1 MIDIENELEDIVPTY
16 DADVDLIQ
24 LLKDSTTLGT
34 DDEGNQIPGYI
45 FAKDLADMLEISEN
59 DMAMFAFENG
69 YDIFNAVIDEEDTTA
84 MEMLVICA
92 KGFDHE
98 VIKNDYEKIFNLKI
112 ELLPVES
119 FDDSKLVEMKKTET
133 TYSSKEIQ
141 YKIDSIVNK
150 QIPDIE
156 ERIKK
161 YETENAS
168 SKDDNRNRTLNNKI
182 RNAETQL
189 RELSKRK
196 EKLEIDFKTA
206 KENEDRKNR
215 EELEARIEKEIS
227 PGKGKRLKENP
238 QIKITQEEKKS
249 YDDFIDFLQDN
260 TVSIRF
266 DVASKREKFFRY
278 LLPEIKDNQYNV
290 ISGKLESGQD
300 KKWGISAVLT
310 VKNVHLCPDSF
321 RDYFTRGNKITENYK
336 VIAILKTNF
345 EVLEDKI
352 KVSDS
357 KEESLKEEL
366 EEFKPGTKIKLN
378 KDTFYADIEVEGMFE
393 DGMYEDDENLLDKFL
408 NAGMILKGTELFI
421 PAGSVLTFVVSLSVD
436 VYDFN
441 GIDIEVSE
449 WPGEFDYTIINES
462 VTEENELKN
471 RAKKHKKTD
480 RKSARGWFVN
490 PSAGNVEQNIA
501 RANHMM
507 GDGSVAS
514 SETVG
519 SAPAGL
525 GEEVIDEGPDMFGI
539 ETDKE
544 IDKDADERK
553 NKAYAKRKQII
564 DGDIL
569 THLHNYSMLD
579 SMIKWDTIEMRRKF
593 LIDYLTRRITQV
605 RKGPDSRGKVDFS
618 YDSQYKDKSVD
629 KATIE
634 KMTDYIIDY
643 YKDYPD
649 FKKGLKST
657 ELKTTES
664 LVEMLPHEEESKT
677 EFVSRFMSD
686 DKMIK
691 EYENPKQRYA
701 VAMSY
706 WEKK

>member
-34 DDEGNQIPGYI
+34 DDDGDEIPGYI
-45 FAKDLADMLEISEN
+45 FAEDLADMLEISEN

-69 YDIFNAVIDEEDTTA
+69 YEILSAKVVGEEIPL
-84 MEMLVICA
+84 EMLVICR
-92 KGFDHE
+92 KGFDQD
-98 VIKNDYEKIFNLKI
+98 ILKTDYKKIFDLEI
-112 ELLPVES
+112 ELTPAES

-141 YKIDSIVNK
+141 DKIDSIVNK
-150 QIPDIE
+150 QIPDTE

-161 YETENAS
+161 YKTEKAS

-182 RNAETQL
+182 RVAETQL

-238 QIKITQEEKKS
+238 QLKITQEEKKS

-336 VIAILKTNF
+336 VIAILNTNF

-352 KVSDS
+352 KVSGS
-357 KEESLKEEL
+357 KEESLKEE
-366 EEFKPGTKIKLN
+366 I
-378 KDTFYADIEVEGMFE
+378 
-393 DGMYEDDENLLDKFL
+393 
-408 NAGMILKGTELFI
+408 
-421 PAGSVLTFVVSLSVD
+421 
-436 VYDFN
+436 
-441 GIDIEVSE
+441 
-449 WPGEFDYTIINES
+449 
-462 VTEENELKN
+462 TEENELKN

-490 PSAGNVEQNIA
+490 TSAGNVEQNIA

-507 GDGSVAS
+507 GDGSLS
-514 SETVG
+514 SSATVG

-525 GEEVIDEGPDMFGI
+525 GEEI
-539 ETDKE
+539 E
-544 IDKDADERK
+544 
-553 NKAYAKRKQII
+553 
-564 DGDIL
+564 L
-569 THLHNYSMLD
+569 S
-579 SMIKWDTIEMRRKF
+579 
-593 LIDYLTRRITQV
+593 
-605 RKGPDSRGKVDFS
+605 
-618 YDSQYKDKSVD
+618 
-629 KATIE
+629 
-634 KMTDYIIDY
+634 
-643 YKDYPD
+643 
-649 FKKGLKST
+649 
-657 ELKTTES
+657 
-664 LVEMLPHEEESKT
+664 EMLPHEDESKT
-677 EFVSRFMSD
+677 EFVARFMSD

>member
-24 LLKDSTTLGT
+24 LLKDSTILGT
-34 DDEGNQIPGYI
+34 DDDGDEIPGYI

-69 YDIFNAVIDEEDTTA
+69 YEILSAKVVGEEIPS
-84 MEMLVICA
+84 EMLVICR
-92 KGFDHE
+92 KGFDQD
-98 VIKNDYEKIFNLKI
+98 ILKTDYKKIFDLEI
-112 ELLPVES
+112 ELTPAES

-141 YKIDSIVNK
+141 DKIDSIVNK

-161 YETENAS
+161 YETEKAS

-182 RNAETQL
+182 RGAEKQL
-189 RELSKRK
+189 RALSKRK

-215 EELEARIEKEIS
+215 EELEARIEKEIK
-227 PGKGKRLKENP
+227 PGKGKRLKEKP

-266 DVASKREKFFRY
+266 DIASKREKFFRY

-321 RDYFTRGNKITENYK
+321 KDYFIRGNKITENHR
-336 VIAILKTNF
+336 VIAILITNF

-357 KEESLKEEL
+357 NSKEESLKEE
-366 EEFKPGTKIKLN
+366 I
-378 KDTFYADIEVEGMFE
+378 
-393 DGMYEDDENLLDKFL
+393 
-408 NAGMILKGTELFI
+408 
-421 PAGSVLTFVVSLSVD
+421 
-436 VYDFN
+436 
-441 GIDIEVSE
+441 
-449 WPGEFDYTIINES
+449 
-462 VTEENELKN
+462 TEENELKN

-480 RKSARGWFVN
+480 KKGARGWFVN

-507 GDGSVAS
+507 GDGSSAS
-514 SETVG
+514 NVTVG

-525 GEEVIDEGPDMFGI
+525 GEEV
-539 ETDKE
+539 
-544 IDKDADERK
+544 
-553 NKAYAKRKQII
+553 
-564 DGDIL
+564 
-569 THLHNYSMLD
+569 
-579 SMIKWDTIEMRRKF
+579 
-593 LIDYLTRRITQV
+593 
-605 RKGPDSRGKVDFS
+605 
-618 YDSQYKDKSVD
+618 
-629 KATIE
+629 
-634 KMTDYIIDY
+634 
-643 YKDYPD
+643 
-649 FKKGLKST
+649 
-657 ELKTTES
+657 ELS
-664 LVEMLPHEEESKT
+664 EMLPHEDESKI
-677 EFVSRFMSD
+677 EFVARFMSD

>member
-45 FAKDLADMLEISEN
+45 FAKDLADMLEMSEN

-69 YDIFNAVIDEEDTTA
+69 YDIFNAVIDGEDTA

-98 VIKNDYEKIFNLKI
+98 IIKNDYEEIFDLKI
-112 ELLPVES
+112 ELKPVES
-119 FDDSKLVEMKKTET
+119 FDDSEDNEIETKQKSDTSQLISKQFLNDFADSVEESAKRESLRGDKKELN
-133 TYSSKEIQ
+133 YLLRKEEVASLDKEERMRLHLLIQ
-141 YKIDSIVNK
+141 KYGRPDNELDEAVEDKTSDEIKDRIDSITTK
-150 QIPDIE
+150 QIPEVESRINKYKE
-156 ERIKK
+156 EQ
-161 YETENAS
+161 
-168 SKDDNRNRTLNNKI
+168 SKTKDEKVIRTLNNKI
-182 RNAETQL
+182 KDAEKQVK
-189 RELSKRK
+189 ELQKRK

-238 QIKITQEEKKS
+238 QIKITKEEKKS

-321 RDYFTRGNKITENYK
+321 RDYFTKGNKITENYK

-352 KVSDS
+352 KVSDI

-366 EEFKPGTKIKLN
+366 NEIKPGTKIKLN

-393 DGMYEDDENLLDKFL
+393 DDEDLIDKFL
-408 NAGMILKGTELFI
+408 DAGFILKGTELVI
-421 PAGSVLTFVVSLSVD
+421 PAGSVLIFVASLSVD
-436 VYDFN
+436 LYEFN
-441 GIDIEVSE
+441 GLQFEVSE
-449 WPGEFDYTIINES
+449 WPDEFDYTIVNES

-501 RANHMM
+501 RVNHMM
-507 GDGSVAS
+507 GDGSAS
-514 SETVG
+514 SSATVG
-519 SAPAGL
+519 SAPSGL
-525 GEEVIDEGPDMFGI
+525 GEDV
-539 ETDKE
+539 
-544 IDKDADERK
+544 
-553 NKAYAKRKQII
+553 
-564 DGDIL
+564 
-569 THLHNYSMLD
+569 
-579 SMIKWDTIEMRRKF
+579 
-593 LIDYLTRRITQV
+593 
-605 RKGPDSRGKVDFS
+605 
-618 YDSQYKDKSVD
+618 
-629 KATIE
+629 
-634 KMTDYIIDY
+634 
-643 YKDYPD
+643 
-649 FKKGLKST
+649 
-657 ELKTTES
+657 ELS
-664 LVEMLPHEEESKT
+664 EMLPHEDESKT
-677 EFVSRFMSD
+677 DFVMRFMSD